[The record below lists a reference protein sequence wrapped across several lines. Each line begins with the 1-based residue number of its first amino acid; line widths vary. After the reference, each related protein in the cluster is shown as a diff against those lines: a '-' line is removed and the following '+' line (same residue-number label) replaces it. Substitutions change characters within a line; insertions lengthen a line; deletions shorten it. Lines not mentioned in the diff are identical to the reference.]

1 MHCAVYC
8 IISRHIFAFSIPVV
22 RDIRSMLSA
31 LQIHRA
37 ELLAPILLQQSCSY
51 VQFNRRRRDAHM
63 AGPLEVL
70 PFALVTRIS
79 PAAAAAA
86 AVVSFN
92 SFTALAWC
100 QVGDLVV

>member
-1 MHCAVYC
+1 
-8 IISRHIFAFSIPVV
+8 
-22 RDIRSMLSA
+22 
-31 LQIHRA
+31 
-37 ELLAPILLQQSCSY
+37 
-51 VQFNRRRRDAHM
+51 M